1 MNQRKTIDHPI
12 LRKKYINAQWEKAKE
27 EDKNR
32 ELKKAK
38 QRLLEL
44 EEQQKKKL
52 REKQITTEQGV
63 TFKMYD
69 SGELSLSMKNEVYDE
84 TFRADIHIKGA
95 TYKLTD
101 KEKKH
106 LIAILENSIDEDN

>member
-1 MNQRKTIDHPI
+1 MNKTLDIEHPI
-12 LRKKYINAQWEKAKE
+12 LRKAYINKQWEEAKE
-27 EDKNR
+27 HDKNR

-44 EEQQKKKL
+44 EEQQKQKR

-69 SGELSLSMKNEVYDE
+69 SGELSLSMKNDVYDE

-106 LIAILENSIDEDN
+106 LIHILENSLDE